1 MVEMLKTKIQI
12 PPSSKLGELLERC
25 LFAGKLF
32 LKAVELHHTDV
43 SQDLLKFSMQAI
55 FRLFHYNLSF
65 EYPDPDFLEDG
76 SRLVAKLAKK
86 YPELNE
92 VLKLNY
98 DLATISEEELAEG
111 LQNIKVS

>member
-1 MVEMLKTKIQI
+1 MKIKIQN
-12 PPSSKLGELLERC
+12 PPHSKLGELLEKC
-25 LFAGKLF
+25 LVAGKFF
-32 LKAVELHHTDV
+32 LKAVELHHDDA
-43 SQDLLKFSMQAI
+43 SQNLLEFSMQAI

-76 SRLVAKLAKK
+76 SRLIASMAKM

-92 VLKLNY
+92 VLKLKC

-111 LQNIKVS
+111 LQNIQVS